1 MTLRVLRDIE
11 CVASGI
17 GGGKQAVEVTFQT
30 RAVDG
35 TLQTGAPASLM
46 RDATTAIVTTAKHN
60 YVAQAP
66 DELSL
71 VKGAVIYVYPNQV
84 EVSVLM
90 RGLVRLFMSLFMT
103 SSSSLSC
110 SVSVGEKESKSRS
123 TRDRERPEDCHV

>member
-35 TLQTGAPASLM
+35 TLQMGAPASLM